1 MIFGSC
7 PTPPPSTDSKVD
19 WRYTGRLKKRNNL
32 LAEKGVGGGG
42 GAKSFDGE
50 KAWFSKI
57 IQYSLALNN
66 NLKVHKNENFFY
78 SDFGICVISL
88 LGMSKY

>member
-1 MIFGSC
+1 MLVG
-7 PTPPPSTDSKVD
+7 
-19 WRYTGRLKKRNNL
+19 
-32 LAEKGVGGGG
+32 KGVRGGG

-66 NLKVHKNENFFY
+66 NLSLPIRSCRIQYVYRILNF
-78 SDFGICVISL
+78 DI
-88 LGMSKY
+88 